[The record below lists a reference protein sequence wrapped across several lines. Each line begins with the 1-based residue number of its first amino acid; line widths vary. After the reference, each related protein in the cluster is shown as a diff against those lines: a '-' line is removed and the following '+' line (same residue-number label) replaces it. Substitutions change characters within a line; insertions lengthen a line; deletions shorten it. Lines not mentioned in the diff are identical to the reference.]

1 MGRLDSSLQSKSS
14 QHFQTLKIKRKAI
27 FDGWEREVEEGER
40 AFPSTKEQIKKMHM
54 VFRNNLYMC
63 LISFPQH
70 LQFNVTKVDLDDWEA
85 PSLRIHPG
93 VCRTE
98 CMA

>member
-1 MGRLDSSLQSKSS
+1 MKNPLRSNEKPLLTG
-14 QHFQTLKIKRKAI
+14 
-27 FDGWEREVEEGER
+27 EREVEEEER